1 VGGRCSFRLP
11 RIVVQTT
18 IPNPLE
24 VSVDFSTSPPH
35 SGGMLKSTRELLATQ
50 REQAASLAGI
60 VRAMML
66 AREGEPD
73 QISALQARIEEL
85 DLGNA
90 KWQAECE
97 ATLMKATGQYN
108 SARNAEERTK
118 TMVNH
123 ESGDGSVASEEE
135 VFQAYR
141 ALGLGVSPGDAEA
154 GQAEEVQQMRE
165 AVEVSFKEQA
175 LRMKFS

>member
-1 VGGRCSFRLP
+1 MF
-11 RIVVQTT
+11 
-18 IPNPLE
+18 
-24 VSVDFSTSPPH
+24 
-35 SGGMLKSTRELLATQ
+35 KSTRELLEIQ
-50 REQAASLAGI
+50 RKQAGSLAGI
-60 VRAMML
+60 VRAMLL

-73 QISALQARIEEL
+73 QVSALKARIEEL
-85 DLGNA
+85 DLGNS

-123 ESGDGSVASEEE
+123 ESGEGSVASEEE

-141 ALGLGVSPGDAEA
+141 ALGLGVSPGNAEA
-154 GQAEEVQQMRE
+154 GEAEGVQQMRE
-165 AVEVSFKEQA
+165 PVEVNFKEQA